1 MRENKPSFFHK
12 EKLKKT
18 YIKGK
23 LNPSTMS
30 ASIQVI
36 LEDDF
41 IEPGAPVAVAKKIP
55 KPGVAPS
62 VTPMKLPKP
71 GIAPVA
77 PKKLPKPGVAA
88 RHSYS
93 PHEVKEMDDNK
104 LCAEFVRLTG
114 HTHLSCT
121 HCRTRPIELYWV
133 NSIRKRAMKMGLSA
147 EMKIPKTC
155 DAQQFTNELCNPIN
169 NPAYQKIY
177 QGVSHETK
185 KSIVQS
191 RQEQLNGIS
200 IAARPYR
207 HIV

>member
-1 MRENKPSFFHK
+1 
-12 EKLKKT
+12 
-18 YIKGK
+18 
-23 LNPSTMS
+23 MS

-41 IEPGAPVAVAKKIP
+41 IEPGAPVVAKIP

-71 GIAPVA
+71 CIAA
-77 PKKLPKPGVAA
+77 KKLPKPGVAP

-93 PHEVKEMDDNK
+93 PHEVKEMDDTR
-104 LCAEFVRLTG
+104 LCAEFARLTG

-121 HCRTRPIELYWV
+121 HCRTRCIELYWV
-133 NSIRKRAMKMGLSA
+133 NSIRKRAMKLGLSA

-185 KSIVQS
+185 KSIVLS

-207 HIV
+207 HII

>member
-1 MRENKPSFFHK
+1 MATP
-12 EKLKKT
+12 
-18 YIKGK
+18 Y
-23 LNPSTMS
+23 PC
-30 ASIQVI
+30 IQDISEEV
-36 LEDDF
+36 
-41 IEPGAPVAVAKKIP
+41 IEPGAPVVAKKIP

-71 GIAPVA
+71 GVAPVA
-77 PKKLPKPGVAA
+77 PKKLPKPGVAP

-93 PHEVKEMDDNK
+93 PHEVKEMDDTR
-104 LCAEFVRLTG
+104 LCAEFARLTG

>member
-1 MRENKPSFFHK
+1 
-12 EKLKKT
+12 
-18 YIKGK
+18 
-23 LNPSTMS
+23 MS

-41 IEPGAPVAVAKKIP
+41 IEPGAPVVAKIP
-55 KPGVAPS
+55 KPDVAPS

-77 PKKLPKPGVAA
+77 PKKLPKPGVAP

-93 PHEVKEMDDNK
+93 PHEVKEMDDTR
-104 LCAEFVRLTG
+104 LCAEFARLTG

-185 KSIVQS
+185 KSIVLS
-191 RQEQLNGIS
+191 RQAQLISIS

>member
-1 MRENKPSFFHK
+1 
-12 EKLKKT
+12 
-18 YIKGK
+18 
-23 LNPSTMS
+23 MS
-30 ASIQVI
+30 ARIQVI

-41 IEPGAPVAVAKKIP
+41 IEPGAPVAVAKIP

-71 GIAPVA
+71 GVA
-77 PKKLPKPGVAA
+77 PSVAPMKLPKPGVAP
-88 RHSYS
+88 RHFYS
-93 PHEVKEMDDNK
+93 PCEVNKMDDNR

-121 HCRTRPIELYWV
+121 HCSTRPIELYWV
-133 NSIRKRAMKMGLSA
+133 HSIRKRAMKMGLSA

-155 DAQQFTNELCNPIN
+155 DEQQSRNELCNPIN
-169 NPAYQKIY
+169 NPAYSKIY

-185 KSIVQS
+185 KSIIQS
-191 RQEQLNGIS
+191 RQELLIGIS

>member
-1 MRENKPSFFHK
+1 MRDIEPSFFHK
-12 EKLKKT
+12 KLKKI

-30 ASIQVI
+30 ASIQDIPEEV
-36 LEDDF
+36 
-41 IEPGAPVAVAKKIP
+41 IEPGAPVAVAKKLP

-71 GIAPVA
+71 GVA
-77 PKKLPKPGVAA
+77 P
-88 RHSYS
+88 RQCYS
-93 PHEVKEMDDNK
+93 PHEVKEMDDNQ

-121 HCRTRPIELYWV
+121 HCRTRPIELCWV
-133 NSIRKRAMKMGLSA
+133 SSIRKRAMKAGLSA

-155 DAQQFTNELCNPIN
+155 NEQQSRNELCNPIN

-185 KSIVQS
+185 KSIVLS
-191 RQEQLNGIS
+191 RKEQLNNIS

-207 HIV
+207 HII